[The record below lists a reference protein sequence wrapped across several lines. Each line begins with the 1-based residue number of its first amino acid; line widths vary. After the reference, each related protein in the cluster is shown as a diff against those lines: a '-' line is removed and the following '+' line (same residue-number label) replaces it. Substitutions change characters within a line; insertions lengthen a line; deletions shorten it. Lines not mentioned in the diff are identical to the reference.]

1 MTDSSIVLRAFA
13 ERDLW
18 LFDRFANDPSLS
30 EPFSWTGF
38 RSAEGFRRRWEADG
52 FLGESPYFLAVSVG
66 DADVVGWVTWRENP
80 RPGPGVWEIG
90 VLIVPEFRRRG
101 AATQAQRLLVDYLFA
116 TTTAHRIWAG
126 TEVHNVGEQTALE
139 RSGFRREGVL
149 RGAHFRDGEWRDS
162 VIFGVVRSD
171 IAEG

>member
-1 MTDSSIVLRAFA
+1 MRDFLVVLRPFA

-18 LFDRFANDPSLS
+18 LFDRFAAEPSLS

-38 RSAEGFRRRWEADG
+38 RSAEGFRRRWGVDG
-52 FLGESPYFLAVSVG
+52 FLGESPHFLAVSVG
-66 DADVVGWVTWRENP
+66 DAEVVGWVTWRENP

-90 VLIVPEFRRRG
+90 VLIAPEFRRRG

-126 TEVHNVGEQTALE
+126 TEVENVGEQTALE

-149 RGAHFRDGEWRDS
+149 RGAHFRDGGWRDS
-162 VIFGVVRSD
+162 VIFGVLRDD